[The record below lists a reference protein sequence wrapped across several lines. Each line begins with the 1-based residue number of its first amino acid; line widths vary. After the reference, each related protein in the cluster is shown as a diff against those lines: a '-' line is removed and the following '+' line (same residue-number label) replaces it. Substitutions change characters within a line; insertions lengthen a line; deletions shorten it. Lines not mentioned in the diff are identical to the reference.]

1 MKNKIRIKKLYKN
14 VRNWIMENA
23 KQDSNPEK
31 PAYIEPDQLEDL
43 YKYLKD
49 NLIDNNKDKYPCLKC
64 DPNTRLACC
73 GCKEY
78 FEFQAKHAKEKKS
91 E

>member
-1 MKNKIRIKKLYKN
+1 MKNKIRIKKLYKY

-23 KQDSNPEK
+23 KQDKNPEK
-31 PAYIEPDQLEDL
+31 PAYIEPGQLEDL

-49 NLIDNNKDKYPCLKC
+49 NLIDNKDMSPCLKC
-64 DPNTRLACC
+64 DPKTRGACC
-73 GCKEY
+73 GCLEY
-78 FEFQAKHAKEKKS
+78 AEFQAKHTKEKKS